1 MFDRLQVQKALCF
14 VGLLLYL
21 AVLPL
26 YFYLI
31 YQWYLRGELD
41 VFLALLVVLVAPM
54 LVVNLVS
61 AILVMKNED
70 FSGRII
76 AQNICIA
83 SHCFQ
88 MGVAWRLVI
97 LVKSFNRRK
106 MLEFSLLVVGQA
118 TSSFLPAVLL
128 EGYLLHPILHDIP
141 RPTEAFVSVCIIS
154 SALSFSLAQLAFR
167 CEQEALGE
175 ISGVKFVL
183 LNLCHLTG
191 VLCLLISRCLS
202 FVLFIY
208 SLTYWIFLLVG
219 LHFLLCLASSLLYTH
234 LQLRKVNYICIL
246 RQTGLMSIHLYDS
259 VSTRPGPGKCV
270 NVLYYTLILVENIL
284 MTAVW
289 VMTSGH
295 ADVAK
300 LVVAMLMLGTFVLG
314 VILKFVCYNYDE
326 TENSADDSD
335 RKTLDVMAASR
346 SSVAQRTPRST
357 EGHCHHDRLRAIG
370 DNQADSDIVSN
381 KATVSAKITNPW
393 RSGPTVTSASYN
405 SENSS
410 GTHSKRNH
418 SPQSYSNHAFDVE
431 EIVSND
437 SHPRDKTDTINVE
450 KWRKSAG
457 KGRANKPS
465 SDTTNI
471 GGSPQRKSQNSRA
484 RLKSHRG
491 YCSEEQTDIGSS
503 NSRNTNTLDVS
514 GQSSRV
520 ENQMSCEQNL
530 YNNVPKTNREP
541 THTWQQTQPA
551 HISGPKRQIPP
562 AISNPCHERQL
573 RPQSCAPFLGGLR
586 GEDPVVCYRS
596 PGVSGWWPTPGGGR
610 LPGWRNPPYLDD
622 QYSCDFTDTTSYYDS
637 LSYYYTATSTHSSSD
652 SDCARTWPPSLPPG
666 CQNHGAQLPDEKL
679 SPEERI
685 SIWFQRSKQYFS
697 QDLITLSAAGQS
709 QQPPPSLRFEAN
721 RRTFAGYK
729 NKLSF
734 SSTSS
739 KRLPPRGIK
748 PTSQH
753 KYPFRAAHLG
763 NCDHYRIQFQ
773 TYMDS
778 LKKRRLAEGVRS
790 RCAVPGGVINTG
802 PGTGGVPGRRA
813 EFLQGIRQDSN
824 ITGKNHMPSPTVHHI
839 STKQTYSPSPLRQT
853 YSPNPNPP
861 FTNNPTP
868 QSRYSPSAVD
878 ANCPSPKETY
888 RQTHQEA
895 CSSPSKDTYNPSPK
909 PPRPPRPPKPIVS
922 TPSRTVTPICPRDPH
937 FLRQTSAPTA
947 ALESIV

>member
-1 MFDRLQVQKALCF
+1 MFDRIHVHKALCF

-26 YFYLI
+26 YLYLV

-41 VFLALLVVLVAPM
+41 VFLALLVVLVAPI

-70 FSGRII
+70 FSGRVL
-76 AQNICIA
+76 AQNICIV

-88 MGVAWRLVI
+88 MGVAWRMVI
-97 LVKSFNRRK
+97 LVKNLDRRK
-106 MLEFSLLVVGQA
+106 MLEFSLLILGHA
-118 TSSFLPAVLL
+118 TSSLLPALVL
-128 EGYLLHPILHDIP
+128 EGHLLHPILHDIP
-141 RPTEAFVSVCIIS
+141 RATEAFVSLSIIC
-154 SALSFSLAQLAFR
+154 SALSLTLAQLAFR
-167 CEQEALGE
+167 CEQEILEE

-183 LNLCHLTG
+183 LNLCHVTG

-202 FVLFIY
+202 FVLFTY

-219 LHFLLCLASSLLYTH
+219 LHFAVCLVSSLLYTH
-234 LQLRKVNYICIL
+234 LQLRKVNFVCIL
-246 RQTGLMSIHLYDS
+246 RQMGLVSIHLYDS
-259 VSTRPGPGKCV
+259 LSTRPGPGKCV

-295 ADVAK
+295 ADIAK
-300 LVVAMLMLGTFVLG
+300 LVVAMVMLGTFVLG

-326 TENSADDSD
+326 RENSADDCD

-346 SSVAQRTPRST
+346 SSISQRTPRSA
-357 EGHCHHDRLRAIG
+357 EGHGHRDRLRTMG
-370 DNQADSDIVSN
+370 CNPDDSDIVSN
-381 KATVSAKITNPW
+381 KATVSAKITKPW
-393 RSGPTVTSASYN
+393 RSGPTVASASHN
-405 SENSS
+405 TENISA
-410 GTHSKRNH
+410 TQSKRNY
-418 SPQSYSNHAFDVE
+418 SPRSYSNHAFDGGEVA
-431 EIVSND
+431 SDD
-437 SHPRDKTDTINVE
+437 SHPRDQSNTINVE

-457 KGRANKPS
+457 KGTAAKPS
-465 SDTTNI
+465 SDTTNV
-471 GGSPQRKSQNSRA
+471 GGSPQRRSQNSRA
-484 RLKSHRG
+484 RLKAHRG

-514 GQSSRV
+514 GQSCRM
-520 ENQMSCEQNL
+520 ENQARCEQNV
-530 YNNVPKTNREP
+530 YNNLP
-541 THTWQQTQPA
+541 TTT
-551 HISGPKRQIPP
+551 KRQIPTTTSSP
-562 AISNPCHERQL
+562 YERQL
-573 RPQSCAPFLGGLR
+573 RPLSCAPSLSGQRGGA
-586 GEDPVVCYRS
+586 PVVCYRS
-596 PGVSGWWPTPGGGR
+596 PGVSGGWPAPGGAR
-610 LPGWRNPPYLDD
+610 LPRRRNNPYLDD

-666 CQNHGAQLPDEKL
+666 CQSYGAQLPDEKL

-697 QDLITLSAAGQS
+697 QDLMTLSAAGHS
-709 QQPPPSLRFEAN
+709 QQPQPSLRFEPN

-763 NCDHYRIQFQ
+763 NYDHYRIQFQ

-778 LKKRRLAEGVRS
+778 LKKRRLAEGVRP
-790 RCAVPGGVINTG
+790 RCPVPGGVINTG
-802 PGTGGVPGRRA
+802 PGRGWVPGRRA
-813 EFLQGIRQDSN
+813 ELQLGIRQDN
-824 ITGKNHMPSPTVHHI
+824 DTGQNHLQPPTVHNP
-839 STKQTYSPSPLRQT
+839 STKQTYSPSPMRQS
-853 YSPNPNPP
+853 YSPNPNRPIRDKYS
-861 FTNNPTP
+861 PTP
-868 QSRYSPSAVD
+868 QSRYSQTSTDV
-878 ANCPSPKETY
+878 NCPSPIETF
-888 RQTHQEA
+888 RQPHKEA
-895 CSSPSKDTYNPSPK
+895 CISTPKTAYNPSPK
-909 PPRPPRPPKPIVS
+909 PPRPPRPPKPIVAA
-922 TPSRTVTPICPRDPH
+922 PNRTVTPICPRDPDIM
-937 FLRQTSAPTA
+937 RQPRVPTP